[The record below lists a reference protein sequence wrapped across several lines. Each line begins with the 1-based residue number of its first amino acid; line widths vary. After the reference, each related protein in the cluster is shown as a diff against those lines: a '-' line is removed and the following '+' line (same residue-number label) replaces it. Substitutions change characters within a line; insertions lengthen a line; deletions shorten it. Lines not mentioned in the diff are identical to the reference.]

1 MSSDAVAAGG
11 RRQLEERQLGLLQ
24 ALIETLKPANRFYAS
39 RLPAA
44 IPASLS
50 QFYAETP
57 FTTKHELALDQQ
69 ANPPFGTNLTYSL
82 DRYNHFSQTSGTS
95 GKPMRWL
102 DTADSWEWMVGN
114 WTRVFEAAGLTGA
127 DRVFFAFSFGPF
139 LGFWV
144 AFDAASRMGCLCMPG
159 GGMPTAARLAVI
171 VDTGATV
178 LCCTPTYA
186 IHMAEVADREGIDL
200 GKSQVRQLVVA
211 GEPGGSIPA
220 TRRKI
225 EQMWRGARVVDHHGM
240 TEIGPVSYGC
250 PARHDVLH
258 IIESSYVAEVIDPES
273 GHPVRR
279 GQQGEL
285 VLTNLGRPGS
295 PLLRYRTG
303 DLVLVAPE
311 ECCPGCG
318 SFEMA
323 LVGGILGR
331 ADDMVVV
338 RGVNVYPGA
347 IEEVLRSVGGVAE
360 YRVRVSRQ
368 LGLAELTIEVEQ
380 EPGVGPSLPHRLEA
394 KLRDALSLRI
404 PVTLVAD
411 GTLPR
416 FEMKARRWIRE

>member
-1 MSSDAVAAGG
+1 MSLDVPAAGG
-11 RRQLEERQLGLLQ
+11 RGQIEQRQLALLQ
-24 ALIETLKPANRFYAS
+24 ALIAELRPANHFYAS
-39 RLPAA
+39 RLSAA
-44 IPASLS
+44 VPASL
-50 QFYAETP
+50 AEFFARTP
-57 FTTKHELALDQQ
+57 FTTKQELAADQQ
-69 ANPPFGTNLTYSL
+69 AHPPFGSNLTYPL
-82 DRYNHFSQTSGTS
+82 DRYSHFSQTSGTS

-102 DTADSWEWMVGN
+102 DTAESWAWMVDN
-114 WTRVFEAAGLTGA
+114 WTRVFESAGLTRA

-159 GGMPTAARLAVI
+159 GGMPTAARLSVI
-171 VDTGATV
+171 IDTGATV

-186 IHMAEVADREGIDL
+186 IHMAEVAAREGIDL
-200 GKSQVRQLVVA
+200 GRSKVRQLIVA

-220 TRRKI
+220 TRQKI
-225 EQMWRGARVVDHHGM
+225 EQLWQGARVVDHHGM

-250 PARHDVLH
+250 PARRDVLH
-258 IIESSYVAEVIDPES
+258 IIESSYLAEVVDPDT
-273 GHPVRR
+273 GQHVPR

-303 DLVLVAPE
+303 DLVLAAPE
-311 ECCPGCG
+311 ARCLGCG

-338 RGVNVYPGA
+338 RGVNIYPGA

-368 LGLAELTIEVEQ
+368 LGLAELSIEVEQ
-380 EPGVGPSLPHRLEA
+380 EPTAGAGLPHRLEA

-404 PVTLVAD
+404 PVCVVAD
-411 GTLPR
+411 GALPR
-416 FEMKARRWIRE
+416 FEMNPRRWVRE